1 MFNAMHK
8 AKEQEGFTLIELLIV
23 VAIIGILAA
32 IAIPG
37 YLGMQERA
45 RKASVTRAAEASI
58 PELQAWML
66 SIKKKNS
73 PFKNQKELDYFDTG
87 VVTNSPSDMTN
98 GVCTQ
103 YASNQSNVESAKDP
117 WHDTNLWVAQ
127 AAPAAHTISCSA
139 VPSDDESVTRI
150 YLEARDNE
158 NNVLVKKVITSD

>member
-1 MFNAMHK
+1 MFSAMNK

-73 PFKNQKELDYFDTG
+73 PFQNSKELDYDDSG
-87 VVTNSPSDMTN
+87 VVGNTPADMSN
-98 GVCTQ
+98 GVCAQ
-103 YASNQSNVESAKDP
+103 YAENQTNIESAKDP
-117 WHDTNLWVAQ
+117 WQNTDLWITTG
-127 AAPAAHTISCSA
+127 PAVHSISCSA
-139 VPSDDESVTRI
+139 IPSDDESITRI
-150 YLEARDNE
+150 ILQAEDNDG
-158 NNVLVKKVITSD
+158 NILVKKNITAD